1 MDSKDV
7 KTNAKKPA
15 HKSIIETE
23 NSTSENKNKEPTSIG
38 FDAFEFEIIR
48 EALLE
53 MRISLR
59 DAPKFLRLLDKV
71 NKTIEASKK

>member
-1 MDSKDV
+1 MDSKDIKKHV
-7 KTNAKKPA
+7 KRPA
-15 HKSIIETE
+15 QESIIETE
-23 NSTSENKNKEPTSIG
+23 NSTSENKNKESVSIS
-38 FDAFEFEIIR
+38 FDASDFEILR